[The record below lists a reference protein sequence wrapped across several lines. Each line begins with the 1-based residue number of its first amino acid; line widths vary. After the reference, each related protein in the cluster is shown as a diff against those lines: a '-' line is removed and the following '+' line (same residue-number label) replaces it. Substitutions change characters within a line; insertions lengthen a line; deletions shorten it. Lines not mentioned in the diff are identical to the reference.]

1 MLTVFRERPPIVLE
15 AQKAQFKPH
24 FIIQVLIF
32 FGVFLASQVA
42 MAIPLLV
49 FAAVYG
55 FKAGLSGAVDLN
67 DPEAMKNF
75 NFEIQSDLALPN
87 LFLTI
92 IITIFAIIYC
102 RSIEKRNL
110 YSMGFTRKKAV
121 SDYLTGLF
129 IGLLMFSVAVL
140 IAFLCGTLTY
150 NGFVLGDGI
159 YLLLAFLAGF
169 IIQGMSEEVFLRGYF
184 MISVANR
191 SPILLAVLTNSVLFA
206 LLHIYNNGI
215 DVLSL
220 INLVLF
226 GIFASIYTL
235 KMNSIWGICAV
246 HTAWNFVQGNI
257 FGIRVS
263 GMPVKASL
271 FSFQAKEAGTI
282 INGGAFGLEGGLAV
296 TTVLVISTLI
306 LLSIEGRGLKEE
318 VRKDSESNE

>member
-1 MLTVFRERPPIVLE
+1 
-15 AQKAQFKPH
+15 
-24 FIIQVLIF
+24 
-32 FGVFLASQVA
+32 
-42 MAIPLLV
+42 
-49 FAAVYG
+49 
-55 FKAGLSGAVDLN
+55 
-67 DPEAMKNF
+67 
-75 NFEIQSDLALPN
+75 
-87 LFLTI
+87 
-92 IITIFAIIYC
+92 
-102 RSIEKRNL
+102 
-110 YSMGFTRKKAV
+110 MGFTRKKAV

-246 HTAWNFVQGNI
+246 HTAWNFVQGNV

-263 GMPVKASL
+263 GSHIKHLYFL
-271 FSFQAKEAGTI
+271 FRQKAGTI
-282 INGGAFGLEGGLAV
+282 INGGAFWTGRRFGRNNSAM
-296 TTVLVISTLI
+296 ISTTYYFQ
-306 LLSIEGRGLKEE
+306 RKGLKEE
-318 VRKDSESNE
+318 VRKIMNPMNRACFFGRM